1 MSTNYL
7 YSREIY
13 DVNALYIYIQATLS
27 NISSI
32 SYNAGT
38 ITTYWPSALSGGNK
52 TILDGL
58 IISYSNPQVL
68 LSINQ
73 FRNISIGN
81 SSSIPLAA
89 NSIFTGSWEDVSD
102 YSSIVCTIYSNVGS
116 ATNGKSLQFSSDGI
130 NIDNTTTYTTPI
142 LGDTHVIPV
151 IARYFRIVYTN
162 GSTLQTNFR
171 LQSIYHYYK
180 SATSTNSTTNSLTTL
195 NSTITDS
202 NTATLS
208 RTVLVGKQSSNGT
221 YNNLTLNNLNELAID
236 VPRTAFGEI
245 TVAELTPVVQYDF
258 TYAINSDMVSTV
270 LTGSGNAVQDGTVL
284 LSLST
289 GSTTNSSA
297 SLLSKRC
304 IRYKPGQGARG
315 VWSAIYTQGVL
326 GSTQYAGLGTDLDGY
341 FIGFNGTQF
350 TTLRRANGTEY
361 FTPQS
366 SWNTDKLDGTGSSGM
381 TLDPT
386 KGNIFMI
393 NFQWYGFGTIN
404 WYISDWNT
412 ARFILVHKENY
423 ENRNITTSTQNNIFP
438 VYYKV
443 TNTTNNMNIILK
455 SSSFAG
461 FIEGKIYYMGPQYG
475 IDASKAIQSTNFT
488 PILTIRNR
496 SIFNAKKNWIPIHL
510 QSMSIAGNNSQPII
524 IVLCR
529 NSILTNT
536 SYQNINT
543 INSCIEYDTSADTI
557 QVGSQIQT
565 MVLNVNG
572 VINYN
577 LIPNNIILVPGEYI
591 TIAAKFISAGNAS
604 LGVSLNWFEDQ

>member
-68 LSINQ
+68 LSTNQ

-81 SSSIPLAA
+81 STSIPLSA

-116 ATNGKSLQFSSDGI
+116 STNGKSLQFSSDGI
-130 NIDNTTTYTTPI
+130 NIDNATTYTTPI

-151 IARYFRIVYTN
+151 ISRYFRIVYTN

-171 LQSIYHYYK
+171 LQCIYHYYK
-180 SATSTNSTTNSLTTL
+180 SAAINSITTL
-195 NSTITDS
+195 NSVITDTS
-202 NTATLS
+202 TATLS
-208 RTVLVGKQSSNGT
+208 RTVIVGKQSSNGT

-258 TYAINSDMVSTV
+258 TYAINSDMVNTV
-270 LTGSGNAVQDGTVL
+270 LTGSGSAIQDGTSL
-284 LSLST
+284 LSIST
-289 GSTTNSSA
+289 GATISSSA
-297 SLLSKRC
+297 SLSSRRC

-315 VWSAIYTQGVL
+315 VWSAIFTQGVA

-341 FIGFNGTQF
+341 FLGFNGTQF
-350 TTLRRANGTEY
+350 TILRRANGTEY
-361 FTPQS
+361 FTSQS
-366 SWNTDKLDGTGSSGM
+366 SWNIDKLNGTGSSGM

-393 NFQWYGFGTIN
+393 NFQWYGFGSIN
-404 WYISDWNT
+404 WYVSDWNT
-412 ARFILVHKENY
+412 SRFVLVHKENY
-423 ENRNITTSTQNNIFP
+423 ENRNILTSTQNNIFP
-438 VYYKV
+438 IYYKV
-443 TNTTNNMNIILK
+443 TNTTNNTNIILK

-461 FIEGKIYYMGPQYG
+461 FIEGKIYHMGPKYG

-496 SIFNAKKNWIPIHL
+496 SIFNTKTNWIPIHL
-510 QSMSIAGNNSQPII
+510 RSMSIAGNNSQPII

-557 QVGSQIQT
+557 QIGSQIQT
-565 MVLNVNG
+565 MALNVNG
-572 VINYN
+572 VINYD
-577 LIPNNIILVPGEYI
+577 LIHSDIILVPGEYL
-591 TIAAKFISAGNAS
+591 TIAVKFISAGNAS